1 MFDLIVGT
9 STGAIQAV
17 SLAVLKYDIEQCEG
31 VYTKLGHKVFN
42 NQAASAA
49 SRESEMASWKESL
62 YRMYKSGSQSMRVA
76 VYGCKHDASTFESLL
91 KDMCNLVRL
100 VSGI

>member
-1 MFDLIVGT
+1 
-9 STGAIQAV
+9 
-17 SLAVLKYDIEQCEG
+17 
-31 VYTKLGHKVFN
+31 VFN
-42 NQAASAA
+42 NQASAA
-49 SRESEMASWKESL
+49 VRESDMATWRESL

-100 VSGI
+100 VRRKGRER